1 MVARSLN
8 EACRAGHL
16 FTSEVQQAVQA
27 LLPLA
32 FECGVLRQRVS
43 ATGAT
48 VRAIAAVLHCCI
60 EGQDVTQ
67 RAAELAP
74 HGYKT
79 CTRELE
85 CVATRIVA
93 AGGASAL
100 LAASTL
106 ASAEQRHT

>member
-1 MVARSLN
+1 M
-8 EACRAGHL
+8 
-16 FTSEVQQAVQA
+16 QA